1 MSAQATPGLDRYRCL
16 LACTVWILGACFLVT
31 LWFRYAGPA
40 LADPEAGFVAGLW
53 TRISDAPLYQLF
65 VGSGLGIIGY
75 SLALFA
81 SLAPTA
87 TMPLARRLCGLPPDV
102 LATAAG
108 RDTLTGQGADF
119 ALSPVRDAAAI
130 FPGLGFLGTVIGV
143 SIAIGGLDT
152 VVETGNTDDLMLG
165 LRSAFDTTFF
175 GLSVSIIL
183 SVLMT
188 LIRARRTRIEASGT
202 HPLPDTA

>member
-1 MSAQATPGLDRYRCL
+1 MSEQATPGLDRYRCL

-31 LWFRYAGPA
+31 LWFRYAGPVV
-40 LADPEAGFVAGLW
+40 ADPDAGFVVALW
-53 TRISDAPLYQLF
+53 MRISEAPLYQLF
-65 VGSGLGIIGY
+65 VASGLGIIGY

-81 SLAPTA
+81 SLTPTA
-87 TMPLARRLCGLPPDV
+87 TMPVVRRLCGLPPDV
-102 LATAAG
+102 LATDAG
-108 RDTLTGQGADF
+108 RYTLTALGAEL
-119 ALSPVRDAAAI
+119 ALSPIRDAAAI
-130 FPGLGFLGTVIGV
+130 FPGLGFLGTVVGV

-175 GLSVSIIL
+175 GLTVSIVL

-188 LIRARRTRIEASGT
+188 LIRARRTRIEALGT
-202 HPLPDTA
+202 QPLPYTA